1 MKFNEEIMEKLIPL
15 SLLNNYRG
23 ILALSIDWFFI
34 MCSIVVSSYF
44 ENIIIYILAIFIIG
58 TRQRALA
65 TILHESAHRT
75 LA

>member
-75 LA
+75 L